1 MLSVYSVVKK
11 EQCEIDMC
19 QINVV
24 VEREGNR
31 EPVMESVTG
40 LEITADGIVLSTFF
54 EEPLDIPDVHIK
66 SIDFLGGSVVLVPD
80 EKKAAA

>member
-1 MLSVYSVVKK
+1 
-11 EQCEIDMC
+11 MC

-24 VEREGNR
+24 VEREGSR

-40 LEITADGIVLSTFF
+40 LEVTDDGVLLSTFF
-54 EEPLDIPDVHIK
+54 EEPLKVEGVHIG

-80 EKKAAA
+80 APAKQR

>member
-1 MLSVYSVVKK
+1 
-11 EQCEIDMC
+11 MC

-40 LEITADGIVLSTFF
+40 LEITTDGIVLSTFF
-54 EEPLDIPDVHIK
+54 EEPLGIPDVHIK

>member
-1 MLSVYSVVKK
+1 
-11 EQCEIDMC
+11 MC

-24 VEREGNR
+24 VEREGER

-54 EEPLDIPDVHIK
+54 EEPLVVPDVRIN

-80 EKKAAA
+80 TSEAVT

>member
-1 MLSVYSVVKK
+1 
-11 EQCEIDMC
+11 MC

-24 VEREGNR
+24 VEREGDR

-40 LEITADGIVLSTFF
+40 LEITTDGIVLSTFF
-54 EEPLDIPDVHIK
+54 EEPLVIPDVYIK

>member
-1 MLSVYSVVKK
+1 
-11 EQCEIDMC
+11 MC

-40 LEITADGIVLSTFF
+40 LEITDDGVVLSTYF
-54 EEPLDIPDVHIK
+54 EEPLLVPDVRIK
-66 SIDFLGGSVVLVPD
+66 SIDFLGGSVLLVPD
-80 EKKAAA
+80 DPEAAV